1 MDSEKETKQDAPVGL
16 ARGLVHFYDEWE
28 QILPADAR
36 AALKPL
42 VDQARSSRVRVLSD
56 DSPLVQAH
64 RAAEAQARLRME
76 GCMTKQ
82 YIPEE
87 FSTYRSAWR
96 DAITECINAETAR
109 GNHGQAAHWQN
120 DELAAYDRAF
130 ARLLDNP
137 EADTARLALQGMA
150 DCMDMVRQELVE
162 AGLIDER
169 VPPMFVSEAL
179 LARLRQLRAAF
190 HVNMVRAYPE
200 RTHAEIEA
208 EINRTCWGTAITA
221 DEEII
226 ALHRR
231 LAAETLR
238 ADLAEARAT
247 AKSQECIE
255 LRERMAAL
263 PAKTERNLLAL
274 VREVLIAAM
283 PRDVRPDGWKRHYD
297 AIDDIEHAL
306 GIAGRSQSDGEIYE
320 AVSRRADPAGHA
332 AADAEAQAM
341 VGDWCKE
348 CVGQGIKTSPVPPG
362 GDDTCA
368 ACRGSGLA
376 NSREFGGIDALRVA
390 INRLDDI
397 LQGDDGQ
404 AYKEAEKALPKLRA
418 ALERESVTVTEK
430 GPWQVN
436 DWGQGRIVI
445 QSDDFTHDVALE
457 ISGDFG
463 SVEREIAHAEE
474 IARRLSTV
482 TGEFYTCIG
491 KGGNYELAGI
501 ARGAGTSRDLPEVV
515 VYRSVESGAVFYRSV
530 QDFTARMQKIEAQP

>member
-1 MDSEKETKQDAPVGL
+1 
-16 ARGLVHFYDEWE
+16 
-28 QILPADAR
+28 
-36 AALKPL
+36 
-42 VDQARSSRVRVLSD
+42 
-56 DSPLVQAH
+56 
-64 RAAEAQARLRME
+64 
-76 GCMTKQ
+76 
-82 YIPEE
+82 
-87 FSTYRSAWR
+87 
-96 DAITECINAETAR
+96 
-109 GNHGQAAHWQN
+109 
-120 DELAAYDRAF
+120 
-130 ARLLDNP
+130 
-137 EADTARLALQGMA
+137 
-150 DCMDMVRQELVE
+150 
-162 AGLIDER
+162 
-169 VPPMFVSEAL
+169 
-179 LARLRQLRAAF
+179 
-190 HVNMVRAYPE
+190 MVRAYPE

-238 ADLAEARAT
+238 ADRAEARAT

-255 LRERMAAL
+255 LRERMAAS
-263 PAKTERNLLAL
+263 PAAEARIRKDCDCGCNDPVATTARGMLEFL
-274 VREVLIAAM
+274 
-283 PRDVRPDGWKRHYD
+283 
-297 AIDDIEHAL
+297 
-306 GIAGRSQSDGEIYE
+306 AGRFEFGGVSHAVAKVYAQDIRKILASLDQEDAPGDGAIYE
-320 AVSRRADPAGHA
+320 AASRRADPAGHA

-341 VGDWCKE
+341 LGDWCKE

-362 GDDTCA
+362 GDDTCK
-368 ACRGSGLA
+368 ACGGSGLA

-445 QSDDFTHDVALE
+445 QSDDFTHDVSLE

-463 SVEREIAHAEE
+463 SVERERAHAEE
-474 IARRLSTV
+474 IARRLNTV

-530 QDFTARMQKIEAQP
+530 QDFTDRMQKTEGQA

>member
-1 MDSEKETKQDAPVGL
+1 MDIQKETEQGAGGGMSRD
-16 ARGLVHFYDEWE
+16 RQLVHYYDEWE

-42 VDQARSSRVRVLSD
+42 VEQARAGD
-56 DSPLVQAH
+56 P
-64 RAAEAQARLRME
+64 AQ
-76 GCMTKQ
+76 Q
-82 YIPEE
+82 YIPAN
-87 FSTYRSAWR
+87 FTTHRSAWR
-96 DAITECINAETAR
+96 DAITECINAETER
-109 GNHGQAAHWQN
+109 RNH
-120 DELAAYDRAF
+120 DSAAYWQHELEAFDRSF
-130 ARLLDNP
+130 ARLLDHP
-137 EADTARLALQGMA
+137 EVDTKRLALQGMA

-169 VPPMFVSEAL
+169 VPPMFVSEAV

-238 ADLAEARAT
+238 ADRAEARAT

-255 LRERMAAL
+255 LRERMAAS
-263 PAKTERNLLAL
+263 PAAEARIKKDCDCGCNDPVATTARGMLEFL
-274 VREVLIAAM
+274 
-283 PRDVRPDGWKRHYD
+283 
-297 AIDDIEHAL
+297 
-306 GIAGRSQSDGEIYE
+306 AGRFEFGGVSHAVAKVYAQDIRKILASLDQEDPPSDGEIYE

-341 VGDWCKE
+341 LGDWCKE
-348 CVGQGIKTSPVPPG
+348 CVGQGLKTSPVPPG
-362 GDDTCA
+362 GDDTCG
-368 ACRGSGLA
+368 ACGGSGL
-376 NSREFGGIDALRVA
+376 R
-390 INRLDDI
+390 
-397 LQGDDGQ
+397 
-404 AYKEAEKALPKLRA
+404 K
-418 ALERESVTVTEK
+418 SVTVTEK

-463 SVEREIAHAEE
+463 SVEREIAYAEE
-474 IARRLSTV
+474 IARRLNGYRVRPYTLAVAAAAEAYYAQFASAHPLPAQWRWPELWHAMDHAAV
-482 TGEFYTCIG
+482 TDRDLYTCIG
-491 KGGNYELAGI
+491 KGGTYENLGH
-501 ARGAGTSRDLPEVV
+501 ARGAGEKRGNIVT
-515 VYRSVESGAVFYRSV
+515 VYRDVQTGALYYRDPV
-530 QDFTARMQKIEAQP
+530 DFGERMQRIEDQP